1 MSQRLWLW
9 KPYLRYFLQNVQFQE
24 KSPNWNRRQLKG
36 QLNPQFQ
43 SGSECDSFWQS
54 SHWTTSILPLSL
66 NDAEQG
72 FTKRGNY
79 LKEQM
84 RVMRFLS
91 HEMRWDCGAIMAHV
105 YWSCSQTTT
114 DPHNITKPLTN
125 ILSSSK
131 ESTLTCWWT
140 ITLCT
145 RSANK
150 LIAKDKKSQIHSPTI
165 CCVDENFNIHT
176 YMWIC
181 ICVYIHNTIY
191 IHIYF
196 VYVHS

>member
-150 LIAKDKKSQIHSPTI
+150 FSHHLLCGWEFQHTHIH
-165 CCVDENFNIHT
+165 VNM
-176 YMWIC
+176 YM
-181 ICVYIHNTIY
+181 CVYIHNTIY

-196 VYVHS
+196 VYVRS

>member
-1 MSQRLWLW
+1 MHNKKKGNPATNDVSTALTLET
-9 KPYLRYFLQNVQFQE
+9 LFEIF
-24 KSPNWNRRQLKG
+24 SPKCVIPGKVSKLEQKAAEG
-36 QLNPQFQ
+36 SVNPQFQ

-91 HEMRWDCGAIMAHV
+91 HEIRWDCGAIMARV

-114 DPHNITKPLTN
+114 DPHNITNPLTN
-125 ILSSSK
+125 ILSPSK

-140 ITLCT
+140 ITLST
-145 RSANK
+145 RPANK

-165 CCVDENFNIHT
+165 CCVDENFNIHIHVNM
-176 YMWIC
+176 YM
-181 ICVYIHNTIY
+181 CVYT
-191 IHIYF
+191 
-196 VYVHS
+196 